1 MSRNSI
7 KNNLFLPTAISVSQ
21 DSQSLTDTIG
31 RITDDIVE
39 ELVVA
44 ERRVGQV
51 RRKRI
56 RKLAHC
62 SILLEVGVQS
72 HILLSAAT
80 FLILAPET
88 SRINIRAQN
97 QSPEMRRCHA
107 KTPRPHERIVEYLP
121 WRSVCHIRRHQAQLR
136 IHRRRADIPPLL
148 QVICIDKL
156 PTTPTKP
163 ACKIN
168 LLQLPPPRGRLSCSR
183 RSRHLLIRDIILKDK
198 KVFIG
203 VLHPDRALKPHVRET
218 LDNGPFLLLAV
229 LSGEFFHG
237 ESEWYLLESV
247 PAILRPPADVGVDF
261 FIVESLAPEL
271 IDISGENAACYESA
285 CSFFIW

>member
-31 RITDDIVE
+31 RITDDTVE

-88 SRINIRAQN
+88 SRINIRAPD
-97 QSPEMRRCHA
+97 QSPEMRCRHA
-107 KTPRPHERIVEYLP
+107 KASRPHERIVEQLP
-121 WRSVCHIRRHQAQLR
+121 RRSVCHI
-136 IHRRRADIPPLL
+136 
-148 QVICIDKL
+148 
-156 PTTPTKP
+156 
-163 ACKIN
+163 
-168 LLQLPPPRGRLSCSR
+168 
-183 RSRHLLIRDIILKDK
+183 
-198 KVFIG
+198 
-203 VLHPDRALKPHVRET
+203 
-218 LDNGPFLLLAV
+218 
-229 LSGEFFHG
+229 
-237 ESEWYLLESV
+237 
-247 PAILRPPADVGVDF
+247 
-261 FIVESLAPEL
+261 
-271 IDISGENAACYESA
+271 
-285 CSFFIW
+285 